1 MFREQLAQSPISH
14 FTRASINPSRS
25 WNCKNRHEA
34 SSDAHQPRQP
44 TINSTYT
51 NSTYTNLPT
60 EPIEKH
66 FDTTAT
72 MCYQVYIFK
81 CHHLKRE
88 RVPCRLA
95 KPRKGGPLIEAL
107 FPTKGCNGMK
117 AGMQRL
123 DEACTACM
131 SKPINEWP
139 LQNKNYQPQTAFQP
153 GRQPTATTNNNNF
166 QNEISEIREMLGQ
179 SRHEEHRVSTQNIYE
194 GRRLKKQQQTQG
206 ENLVWWKAPPEPQG
220 PGQGVYNDTRYP
232 VTEARM
238 RGNVMASGA
247 NPDAGRI
254 RRVPTTPPHHG
265 HQFGNLISPAEAS
278 EAQHASKGIPGT
290 PWAQHGIGSVDGQVK
305 TKEASLKRKSRVSKV
320 GKKLLGWIGIRRK
333 DSHESFVC
341 ARARME
347 EGN

>member
-72 MCYQVYIFK
+72 MCYQ
-81 CHHLKRE
+81 
-88 RVPCRLA
+88 
-95 KPRKGGPLIEAL
+95 
-107 FPTKGCNGMK
+107 
-117 AGMQRL
+117 
-123 DEACTACM
+123 
-131 SKPINEWP
+131 
-139 LQNKNYQPQTAFQP
+139 
-153 GRQPTATTNNNNF
+153 
-166 QNEISEIREMLGQ
+166 NEISEIREMLGQ

-220 PGQGVYNDTRYP
+220 PGQGVYNDIRYP

-347 EGN
+347 ERDIHHFSPVEAEMVPCSWVNLEMIDSVSDFDICHCLDDLTTF